1 MDAEQD
7 YDLEPS
13 LALLPHVCTLCQDPH
28 HTEGADD
35 DDDGDEDDD
44 EKEDES
50 DDYDVLPLSSHFYL

>member
-50 DDYDVLPLSSHFYL
+50 DD